1 MARLRRGFAA
11 LTGQK
16 PLTILTRMTGLAPRE
31 QGPIFLVG
39 LGHGGIHW
47 IAATLYVVLP
57 YAATSLGWSYTQ
69 AGTLVA
75 VFHAATFLT
84 NAVSGAA
91 ADLGGRRIEVQILAL
106 SLGMAGL
113 LSMALLENL
122 GVALLFVS
130 VAVMGLSNNLW
141 HPAAISY
148 LGARFPANRGYALS
162 IHAIG
167 ANVGD
172 ALAPLAVGGLLTLWS
187 WRASAGVSALFAL
200 LPITLIFLFLLRS
213 ERAEGS
219 AAMSTSS
226 ATALVDYW
234 RQLKGVFV
242 DRAIVALCLMAGIRT
257 MAQNGLLVF
266 LPLYLSHQLG
276 LRPAAMGLVL
286 AVMQISGIFAA
297 PLAGAMSDRIGRRPI
312 VVGGLAC
319 ASIVIFLIPAVR
331 DLAAPLL
338 GATLLGLALFAVRPV
353 VHSWLMDLAP
363 TAMAGSATAFMFA
376 LQGGFSVLVPLF
388 GGMIADRFGFA
399 PVFWLLGGAMAAT
412 TIIAALVPRRR
423 AAIKD

>member
-1 MARLRRGFAA
+1 
-11 LTGQK
+11 
-16 PLTILTRMTGLAPRE
+16 MTGLAPRE

-47 IAATLYVVLP
+47 IAATLYVILP

-75 VFHAATFLT
+75 VFHTATFAA

-91 ADLGGRRIEVQILAL
+91 ADLGGRRIEVQIVAL
-106 SLGMAGL
+106 VLGMAGL
-113 LSMALLENL
+113 LAMALLGEL
-122 GVALLFVS
+122 GVAVLFVS

-200 LPITLIFLFLLRS
+200 LPIALIFLFLLPRERS
-213 ERAEGS
+213 NGA
-219 AAMSTSS
+219 TTVSS
-226 ATALVDYW
+226 ASVTTLADYW
-234 RQLKGVFV
+234 RQLKTVIA

-276 LRPAAMGLVL
+276 LHPAAMGLVL
-286 AVMQISGIFAA
+286 AVMQASGIFAA
-297 PLAGAMSDRIGRRPI
+297 LLAGALSDRTGRRPI

-319 ASIVIFLIPAVR
+319 ASIVIFFIPTLR
-331 DLAAPLL
+331 DLAAPLI
-338 GATLLGLALFAVRPV
+338 GAGILGLALFAVRPV

-363 TAMAGSATAFMFA
+363 PAMAGSSAAFMFA
-376 LQGGFSVLVPLF
+376 LQGGFSIFVPLF
-388 GGMIADRFGFA
+388 GGMIADRFGFT
-399 PVFWLLGGAMAAT
+399 PVFWLLGGAMAIT

-423 AAIKD
+423 AAHTALTD